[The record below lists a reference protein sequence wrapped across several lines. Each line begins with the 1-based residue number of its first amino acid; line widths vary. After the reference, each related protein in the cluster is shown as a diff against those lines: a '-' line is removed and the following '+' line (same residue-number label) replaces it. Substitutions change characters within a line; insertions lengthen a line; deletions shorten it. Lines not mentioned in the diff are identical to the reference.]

1 MEWVPTDP
9 RISATMIHLAL
20 LAFAVQSVPAAVR
33 PIEGLGAR
41 IEALERQGGSGFA
54 RVTRGDEVLF
64 ERGFGLADREAK
76 RAWEAGTLTTLGS
89 ITKPLT
95 ATLVL
100 KLAEEGKLSVDDPLA
115 KHLQE
120 VPEDKRGITLAH
132 LLTHSAGLFELSRE
146 VPDHEWIARED
157 FLGTVF
163 EAPLQFAPGE
173 RYEYSNS
180 GYSVLA
186 AVIEKV
192 TGESFDHALRAR
204 VLAPGG
210 ARESGYLR
218 SGFERERLA
227 IGYRGDTRWGT
238 LPDDV
243 YTPDGVSWVLYG
255 NGGVLSSAAQMQ
267 ALGLALIDGKVL
279 APQSLEAMWTPR
291 IDESNGSKQ
300 SFYGY
305 GWVVGELGGRRYATH
320 NGGNGVFFCDYAI
333 VPEERLVIFLA
344 TNALPQTRALDGLLG
359 DLLTH
364 LLAGRPL

>member
-1 MEWVPTDP
+1 
-9 RISATMIHLAL
+9 MILLLAQLAL
-20 LAFAVQSVPAAVR
+20 AVQSAAASTA
-33 PIEGLGAR
+33 PLDGLGERVA
-41 IEALERQGGSGFA
+41 ALESQGGSGFV

-64 ERGFGLADREAK
+64 ERGFGFADREQR
-76 RAWEAGTLTTLGS
+76 RAWNASTLTTLGS

-95 ATLVL
+95 ATLVM
-100 KLAEEGKLSVDDPLA
+100 KLVEEGKLAVDDPLS
-115 KHLQE
+115 KHIEGL
-120 VPEDKRGITLAH
+120 PEDKRGITLAH
-132 LLTHSAGLFELSRE
+132 LLTHSSGLFELSRE

-163 EAPLQFAPGE
+163 EAPLEFAPGE
-173 RYEYSNS
+173 RYEYSNT

-192 TGESFDHALRAR
+192 TGESFDQALRAR

-210 ARESGYLR
+210 ARQSGYLR

-227 IGYRGDTRWGT
+227 IGYRGATRWGT

-255 NGGVLSSAAQMQ
+255 NGGVLGSAEQMQ
-267 ALGLALIDGKVL
+267 TLGLALVDGKVL

-291 IDESNGSKQ
+291 IDESNGSRQ

-305 GWVVGELGGRRYATH
+305 GWVVGELGGRRYAMH
-320 NGGNGVFFCDYAI
+320 NGGNRVFFCDYAI
-333 VPEERLVIFLA
+333 VPQERLVIFMA
-344 TNALPQTRALDGLLG
+344 TNALGETRGIDGLLG
-359 DLLTH
+359 DVLAH

>member
-1 MEWVPTDP
+1 MLIP
-9 RISATMIHLAL
+9 L
-20 LAFAVQSVPAAVR
+20 LLSAFAVQSAPAAGR
-33 PIEGLGAR
+33 PLEGLGAR
-41 IEALERQGGSGFA
+41 IDTLEGQGGSGFV

-64 ERGFGLADREAK
+64 ERGFGFADREQKHLWNA
-76 RAWEAGTLTTLGS
+76 RTLTTLGS

-95 ATLVL
+95 ATLILELV
-100 KLAEEGKLSVDDPLA
+100 EEGKLAVDDPLA
-115 KHLQE
+115 EHLE
-120 VPEDKRGITLAH
+120 GLPEDKRGITLSH
-132 LLTHSAGLFELSRE
+132 LLTHSSGLFELSRE
-146 VPDHEWIARED
+146 VPDHEWISRED
-157 FLGTVF
+157 FLGTVL
-163 EAPLQFAPGE
+163 EAPLRFAPGE

-218 SGFERERLA
+218 AGFERERLA

-255 NGGVLSSAAQMQ
+255 NGGVLSSAEQMQ
-267 ALGLALIDGKVL
+267 ALGLALLDGKVL
-279 APQSLEAMWTPR
+279 SQRSLETMWTPR
-291 IDESNGSKQ
+291 IDESNGSKA

-305 GWVVGELGGRRYATH
+305 GWVVGELGGKRYAMH
-320 NGGNGVFFCDYAI
+320 NGGNRVFFCDFAI
-333 VPEERLVIFLA
+333 VPQERLVIYTA
-344 TNALPQTRALDGLLG
+344 TNALPQTGGLDGLLG
-359 DLLTH
+359 DVLAH

>member
-1 MEWVPTDP
+1 MML
-9 RISATMIHLAL
+9 ALAL
-20 LAFAVQSVPAAVR
+20 LPFAVQTAPAAPR
-33 PIEGLGAR
+33 PLAGLGAR
-41 IEALERQGGSGFA
+41 IEALESQGGSGFV
-54 RVTRGDEVLF
+54 RVTRGDELLF

-76 RAWEAGTLTTLGS
+76 RAWDARTLTCLGS

-95 ATLVL
+95 ATLVM
-100 KLAEEGKLSVDDPLA
+100 KLVEEGKLDVADPIVE
-115 KHLQE
+115 HLE
-120 VPEDKRGITLAH
+120 GVPEDKRGITLAH

-157 FLGTVF
+157 FLATVF
-163 EAPLQFAPGE
+163 EAPLEFAPGE
-173 RYEYSNS
+173 RYEYSNA

-192 TGESFDHALRAR
+192 TGESFDAALRER

-227 IGYRGDTRWGT
+227 IGYRGATRWGT

-255 NGGVLSSAAQMQ
+255 NGGVLNSAQQMQ
-267 ALGLALIDGKVL
+267 ALGLALIDGKLL
-279 APQSLEAMWTPR
+279 APASLTTMWTPH
-291 IDESNGSKQ
+291 IDESNGSKE
-300 SFYGY
+300 SFYGF
-305 GWVVGELGGRRYATH
+305 GWVVGELEGRRYATH
-320 NGGNGVFFCDYAI
+320 NGGNGVFFADYAV
-333 VPEERLVIFLA
+333 VPDERVVIWMC
-344 TNALPQTRALDGLLG
+344 TNALGETRGIDGLLG
-359 DLLTH
+359 DVLAH